1 MNRVVHALL
10 LFLDLKGSLIVL
22 VDFSGLKGDFTLS
35 RILQIAGIRD
45 FFVPHDWFDMY
56 NYT

>member
-35 RILQIAGIRD
+35 RILQIAGVRY
-45 FFVPHDWFDMY
+45 FFVLHVGFDMS
-56 NYT
+56 NHG

>member
-22 VDFSGLKGDFTLS
+22 VDFTLS
-35 RILQIAGIRD
+35 RILQIAGVRY
-45 FFVPHDWFDMY
+45 FFVLHVGFDMS
-56 NYT
+56 NHG